1 MLAERLDEFLTLH
14 TGLLHEVPDGV
25 FAKGGFELLGR
36 DGTVRPAA
44 NPGARD
50 LALTVLLQIP
60 DGVVDPAPQHRARDR
75 TAAKDRTQ
83 DPRESAWL
91 IIPPLSAPG
100 RVARGHACLF
110 GLRVA

>member
-1 MLAERLDEFLTLH
+1 VINDAREMLAERLDEFLTLH

-75 TAAKDRTQ
+75 TAAKNRASW
-83 DPRESAWL
+83 R
-91 IIPPLSAPG
+91 PG
-100 RVARGHACLF
+100 G
-110 GLRVA
+110 